1 MVVEV
6 EDVVKSK
13 DDLALGLIEDLSLA
27 LLAAGGWS
35 LDGSMTVSDLLG
47 LAGAETDF
55 LSSFLAFSVDLDN
68 DPGEDDAVDEGLR
81 SCSAR
86 TLISFSNAFLA
97 ESIIMSMKGGDT
109 DFPLPPLFLLF
120 LRVV

>member
-1 MVVEV
+1 MVEV

-13 DDLALGLIEDLSLA
+13 DDLAFGLIEDLSLA

-68 DPGEDDAVDEGLR
+68 DPGEDDAVDEVLR
-81 SCSAR
+81 S
-86 TLISFSNAFLA
+86 LISFSNAFLA
-97 ESIIMSMKGGDT
+97 ESMIMSMKGGDT

>member
-55 LSSFLAFSVDLDN
+55 LSSFLVVGLDD
-68 DPGEDDAVDEGLR
+68 DPGEDDAVDEVLR
-81 SCSAR
+81 S
-86 TLISFSNAFLA
+86 LISFSNAFLA
-97 ESIIMSMKGGDT
+97 ESMIMSMSGGDT